1 MFFCLFRNVRMLLR
15 GAALCQTK
23 KHQNNVPPEIRW
35 KQKLSEIEF
44 RADSTAMFFCL
55 FRNVRMLLRGGGP
68 LPNQKTPK
76 QRASRNSMKT
86 EVI

>member
-1 MFFCLFRNVRMLLR
+1 MRPQVLDIHVTTG

-23 KHQNNVPPEIRW
+23 KHQNNVPPEIQW
-35 KQKLSEIEF
+35 KQIFFEVEF

-68 LPNQKTPK
+68 LPNQETPK
-76 QRASRNSMKT
+76 QRASRNSMEA